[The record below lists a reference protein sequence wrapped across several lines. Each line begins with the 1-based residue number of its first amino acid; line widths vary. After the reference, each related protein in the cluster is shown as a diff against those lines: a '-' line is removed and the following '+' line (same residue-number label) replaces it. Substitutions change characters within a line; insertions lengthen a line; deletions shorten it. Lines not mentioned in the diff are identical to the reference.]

1 MKVLLASC
9 GNPDFRQDP
18 NKDLF
23 GCERNRWVTVK
34 TFKEASER
42 CLKFIKDNELGG
54 GNWSGGVIKT
64 LADNNDVI
72 AHVSYNGRVWEGE
85 HYSADAKEIKL

>member
-9 GNPDFRQDP
+9 GNPDFGQDP
-18 NKDLF
+18 DKPLF
-23 GCERNRWVTVK
+23 GCERNKWVVVK
-34 TFKEASER
+34 DFKEASEQ
-42 CLKFIKDNELGG
+42 CQKFIEDNELGG
-54 GNWSGGVIKT
+54 GNWSGGKII
-64 LADNNDVI
+64 NDKLKII